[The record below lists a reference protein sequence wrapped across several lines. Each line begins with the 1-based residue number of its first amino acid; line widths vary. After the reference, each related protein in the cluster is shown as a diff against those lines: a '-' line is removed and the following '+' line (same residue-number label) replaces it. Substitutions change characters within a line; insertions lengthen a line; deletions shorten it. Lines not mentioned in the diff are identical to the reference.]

1 MKLRRVWF
9 RSELAAP
16 TFSKTRLRLAGKE
29 LKLLCFNWRT
39 TVRIFKFAMMMNR
52 IGFQMLVAAA
62 ALSCYA
68 RSNDV
73 EQAILSFPNISA
85 WEYRPDE
92 AVRSANTLI
101 SAGQN
106 LACAALEKVAKT
118 GRGSPNICHLC
129 RLVFIPKSSTE
140 ILRAPMLGA
149 PELLP
154 LNSMKDSDWPHMPF
168 AIVDD
173 VPLSM
178 TLGYSLGGRAER
190 PEDYLAYCLS
200 NGVFRT
206 KPFAGP
212 TSNTAS
218 NALNKILKSPAWKAL
233 KWKDSGVGWSYTLSE
248 DYAREML
255 WKQVKNMVNRPPQ

>member
-1 MKLRRVWF
+1 
-9 RSELAAP
+9 
-16 TFSKTRLRLAGKE
+16 
-29 LKLLCFNWRT
+29 
-39 TVRIFKFAMMMNR
+39 MMMNR
-52 IGFQMLVAAA
+52 IGLQVLAAA
-62 ALSCYA
+62 VALSCYA
-68 RSNDV
+68 GDTDI

-101 SAGQN
+101 SAGQS

-118 GRGSPNICHLC
+118 KRGFPEDYDVDQKICHLC
-129 RLVFIPKSSTE
+129 RLVFMPKSSTE

-149 PELLP
+149 PFLLA
-154 LNSMKDSDWPHMPF
+154 LHSMNASDWPHMPF

-178 TLGYSLGGRAER
+178 TLGYTLAGRAER
-190 PEDYLAYCLS
+190 SEYYLAYCIS
-200 NGVFRT
+200 NGVFRI

-248 DYAREML
+248 DYAKEML
-255 WKQVKNMVNRPPQ
+255 WKQIKNIVNKPPQ